1 MNACR
6 LDFPVPAVDRKFWRI
21 LLLSA
26 LVHGGLFLLMAW
38 EREQGARQLP
48 ALLATIRMALP
59 EPAAVTGTP
68 VAVTSDEPASARPP
82 RSLRHETSPR
92 LQPNPRPVPTAS
104 PVAMPEA
111 PSTTVSPAGSTVAP
125 AALPAT
131 AAAAST
137 IQPVAQ
143 TIAPAPSAAVDGAA
157 EALTRYRQRLTA
169 LLARQQEYPRV
180 AAMRGWEG
188 EVRLRLRV
196 ARKGQLLAVALDRS
210 SGHAVLDEH
219 AAAMLAELGNLP
231 PLPDSVE
238 GSEIQVVVPVN
249 YRLNRNT

>member
-6 LDFPVPAVDRKFWRI
+6 LDFPAPAVDRKFWRI

-38 EREQGARQLP
+38 ERQQGPRQLP

-59 EPAAVTGTP
+59 EPAVTAVS
-68 VAVTSDEPASARPP
+68 AAETSPMPASARPQ
-82 RSLRHETSPR
+82 RRLRQETSPR
-92 LQPNPRPVPTAS
+92 PQPNPRPAPTMS
-104 PVAMPEA
+104 PVAMAEV
-111 PSTTVSPAGSTVAP
+111 PSATVSPAISPVAP
-125 AALPAT
+125 AALPVSAT
-131 AAAAST
+131 GAST
-137 IQPVAQ
+137 IQPIAQ
-143 TIAPAPSAAVDGAA
+143 TTAPVAAVDGAA
-157 EALTRYRQRLTA
+157 EALARYRQRLTA

-196 ARKGQLLAVALDRS
+196 ARKGQLIAVALDRS

-219 AAAMLAELGNLP
+219 AAAMLADLGNLP